1 MTEPFDVRTT
11 AVFREWRSRLKD
23 RQARQRILA
32 RLLRLEGGHF
42 GDIKSVGGG
51 VSEIRIDSGPGYR
64 IYFTRRGRRLIVLL
78 CGGDKSSQSDDI
90 RRAISLA
97 QDAEADDDS

>member
-1 MTEPFDVRTT
+1 METLDVRTT
-11 AVFREWRSRLKD
+11 AVFREWRARLKD

-32 RLLRLEGGHF
+32 RLLRLEVGHF
-42 GDIKSVGGG
+42 GDVKSVGGG

-64 IYFTRRGRRLIVLL
+64 IYFTRRARRVIVLL

-90 RRAISLA
+90 RRAVALA
-97 QDAEADDDS
+97 QDAEADDDA